1 MTPETIILEMTNPD
15 VQLESLEAQRQLA
28 AAKAALI
35 SLETALETQ
44 RLNQIGVVAST
55 KSQYNAAKREAQA
68 ADTLV
73 KRNLISG
80 FEAQGAWDTA
90 EEMEARY
97 QVERERLDLFTRTI
111 DAQLVLQRQQIDR
124 LKAVFEFQRDR
135 VASMMV
141 RAGAHGVLREL
152 PFEIGQWAQ
161 SGQTLAVVVEPGRLK
176 AVLRIPETQARDITI
191 GQNARI
197 DTRNGLIDGQVMRID
212 PAVQNGTVTVDVRL
226 ISELPRGV
234 RPDLSVDG
242 TIQIEHVSDVLYVS
256 RPAYGQANSTVGMF
270 KLQDNGEAVRVNVR
284 LGRSSVST
292 IEVVDGLAEGDMVVV
307 SDMSRWDR
315 FDRVRVN

>member
-1 MTPETIILEMTNPD
+1 
-15 VQLESLEAQRQLA
+15 
-28 AAKAALI
+28 
-35 SLETALETQ
+35 
-44 RLNQIGVVAST
+44 
-55 KSQYNAAKREAQA
+55 
-68 ADTLV
+68 LV
-73 KRNLISG
+73 KRNLISA
-80 FEAQGAWDTA
+80 FQAQGAWDTA

-97 QVERERLDLFTRTI
+97 QVERDRLDLFTRTI
-111 DAQLVLQRQQIDR
+111 DAQLVLQREQVDR

-135 VASMMV
+135 VASMKV

-152 PFEIGQWAQ
+152 PLEVGQWAQ

-176 AVLRIPETQARDITI
+176 AVLRIPETQARDIAI

-197 DTRNGLIDGQVMRID
+197 DTRNGIIDGQVMRID

-226 ISELPRGV
+226 ISELPRGA

-242 TIQIEHVSDVLYVS
+242 TIQIDYVPDVLFVS

-292 IEVVDGLAEGDMVVV
+292 IEVVDGLVEGDLVVV

-315 FDRVRVN
+315 FDRVRIN